1 MADSCARYLTKD
13 ELDCLISA
21 SEDIRNR
28 VIIQLVFNSGCH
40 VSEISKMQINHIDF
54 ANAHIHIPA
63 ENARN
68 NNARTVHI
76 SETVASDICAYLKNE
91 HRYNYN
97 ANNDGGHNDNGSN
110 ESGGS
115 NNGNDEYLF
124 RSRQSPSIT
133 VRRIQQIVH
142 CCAEKAGI
150 QETYATG
157 KDGRNLYRVTPHTI
171 RQSHVVHALLNGVPV
186 EAIRNQAGQKHIAHI
201 NLLKD
206 NIKGGSDSKMD
217 IEKVKKAYNQSGF
230 E

>member
-1 MADSCARYLTKD
+1 MVASCTRYLTKD

-40 VSEISKMQINHIDF
+40 VSEISKIRINHIDF
-54 ANAHIHIPA
+54 SNAHIQIPA

-68 NNARTVHI
+68 KNARTVHI
-76 SETVASDICAYLKNE
+76 SEAVASDVCTYLKKE
-91 HRYNYN
+91 HRYDN
-97 ANNDGGHNDNGSN
+97 ANGGINS
-110 ESGGS
+110 
-115 NNGNDEYLF
+115 GNDEYLF
-124 RSRQSPSIT
+124 KSRQSASIT
-133 VRRIQQIVH
+133 VRRIQQIIH

-186 EAIRNQAGQKHIAHI
+186 EAICKQAGHKHIGHI
-201 NLLKD
+201 NILKD
-206 NIKGGSDSKMD
+206 NIDSTMD
-217 IEKVKKAYNQSGF
+217 IEKLKKAYNKSGF